1 MEPTAKLAGEYGV
14 TEIETNVAVDLVVAE
29 PEQAV
34 MPRIKTTVKLNDRK
48 AAMNFVGFLF
58 ILIIVHPFDNVSRW
72 NQVS

>member
-1 MEPTAKLAGEYGV
+1 VEPTAKLAGEYGV

-34 MPRIKTTVKLNDRK
+34 MPRIKTTAKLNDRK

-58 ILIIVHPFDNVSRW
+58 ILIILHPFYNVSRW

>member
-1 MEPTAKLAGEYGV
+1 VEPTAKLAGEYGV
-14 TEIETNVAVDLVVAE
+14 TEIETNMAVDLVVAE